1 MGTLPVKIEMTER
14 QRINIASIFRDKKDQ
29 LTGFINRRIRD
40 LAEAED
46 IVQEVFYKL
55 VAMYDTIESV
65 DSWIYTV
72 ARNKI
77 TDHYR
82 KRKVESIDSK
92 LPGSEEE
99 YDELSSLLPDFS
111 SSPDQMY
118 FDEAVWEQLNEAL
131 DELPDLQR
139 EAFVLHQFEDYSI
152 KEIAEL
158 QHTSVNTVLSRKRY
172 AIQHLRNRLFDFYND
187 LKT

>member
-1 MGTLPVKIEMTER
+1 M
-14 QRINIASIFRDKKDQ
+14 
-29 LTGFINRRIRD
+29 TGFINRRIRD

-92 LPGSEEE
+92 LPGSEDE

-118 FDEAVWEQLNEAL
+118 FDEVVWEQLNEAL

-152 KEIAEL
+152 KETGRTKDSCGRWRQGAA
-158 QHTSVNTVLSRKRY
+158 T
-172 AIQHLRNRLFDFYND
+172 LRPRLTQRDD
-187 LKT
+187 VPGLV